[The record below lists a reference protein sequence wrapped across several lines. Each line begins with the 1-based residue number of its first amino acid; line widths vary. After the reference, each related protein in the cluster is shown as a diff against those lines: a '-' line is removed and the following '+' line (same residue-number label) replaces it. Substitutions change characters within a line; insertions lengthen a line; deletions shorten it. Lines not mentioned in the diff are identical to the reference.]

1 VGGIRGADRGTLR
14 TARVGLRR
22 RKLFAMHTI
31 ELSEEELQLLHSAL
45 HAYLDDFG
53 HEEADVLRRIKALI
67 AKLPDA
73 E

>member
-1 VGGIRGADRGTLR
+1 
-14 TARVGLRR
+14 
-22 RKLFAMHTI
+22 MHTI
-31 ELSEEELQLLHSAL
+31 ELTDDELRLLHAAL
-45 HAYLDDFG
+45 HSYLNDFG